1 MLICLWIWYF
11 HIYNCS
17 QKRKK
22 NINLLLQTSVQISDN
37 FFFKIKKEEME
48 NFSSGMFRAVAQPP
62 CLIDSDAFL
71 LS

>member
-1 MLICLWIWYF
+1 MDMVFSYLQLQ
-11 HIYNCS
+11 S
-17 QKRKK
+17 EEEK

-37 FFFKIKKEEME
+37 FFKKIKKEEME

-62 CLIDSDAFL
+62 CPIDSDAFL